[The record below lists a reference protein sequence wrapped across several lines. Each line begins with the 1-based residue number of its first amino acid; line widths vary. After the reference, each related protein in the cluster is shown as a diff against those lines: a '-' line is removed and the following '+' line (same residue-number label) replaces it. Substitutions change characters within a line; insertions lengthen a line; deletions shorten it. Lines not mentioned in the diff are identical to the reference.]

1 MSVQPQSNPSM
12 SAASGAAVRL
22 KDRFDIHYDK
32 PLPGLR
38 SPSAPAFVAEDVK
51 NPGGSRYFALIC
63 DPKMP
68 PRLEAVRKLQLL
80 KSYGVL
86 TPIEVGAV
94 DWAPANRRM
103 FAMVCEQPLGERLAG
118 PTDNAI
124 KPWGEEQLVAHIVAP
139 IVQTLLDLD
148 REILAHRGIR
158 PGNIFFRDANRR
170 VAMLGDCMTAPP
182 GLYQSIVY
190 ETIEGALA
198 QSHTRGAGSPAQDLY
213 ALGVLVLH
221 LLFGKLPGA
230 GQTEEKIVEDKIKRG
245 SFYALVSE
253 QRVPAGLSELLRGLL
268 VDDPAHRWRLGD
280 IQMWLDGRRMTT
292 KQPPPVLR
300 AQRGFEVDGE
310 EYDTARHLALALDGQ
325 QPEVASRILRS
336 PNFETWVTRSLGDK
350 QVVEAIN
357 MAFSTR
363 SESAGGA
370 AGQNAQMVSRVLMAL
385 DPGAPI
391 RFRDASTAV
400 DGIGA
405 LLAVTMLN
413 GGDLGLP
420 SEILQARLPQFW
432 CLRQGTAKGED
443 QATIRMFDKMVRFL
457 DDKRPGYGVERVAY
471 EMMPGLHCQS
481 PFVESRYVEQM
492 SEMLPAIEFA
502 VQAKTVDVSP
512 VDRHIAAFM
521 AVHETNVDE
530 GLLYTLIHNDP
541 ATRILGSLQLL
552 AYLQEKYGPP
562 LVPSLIQLFGQQAK
576 PVIERFRSRYTRT
589 RMQNGLTAILKESNL
604 RKLADYLDSADEQR
618 KDAQRFQRARL
629 EYQQTIKQMEKA
641 VQQTQELGSSAKLA
655 GHSVAVK
662 IASLISS
669 AIVGVT
675 LFAMG
680 VL

>member
-1 MSVQPQSNPSM
+1 MSVQPQANPGM

-38 SPSAPAFVAEDVK
+38 SPSAAAFVAQDVK
-51 NPGGSRYFALIC
+51 TPGSRHFALIC

-68 PRLEAVRKLQLL
+68 PRLEAIRKLQLL

-86 TPIEVGAV
+86 TPVEVGAV

-103 FAMVCEQPLGERLAG
+103 FAIVCEQPLGERLAG

-124 KPWGEEQLVAHIVAP
+124 TPWGEEALVAHIVAP

-148 REILAHRGIR
+148 RELLPHRGIR

-170 VAMLGDCMTAPP
+170 VAMLGDCMTSPP
-182 GLYQSIVY
+182 ALYQSVVY

-198 QSHTRGAGSPAQDLY
+198 QSHTRGAGSPTQDLY

-221 LLFGKLPGA
+221 LLFGKLPCA

-245 SFYALVSE
+245 SFYTLVSE

-268 VDDPAHRWRLGD
+268 VDEPQARWRLGD
-280 IQMWLDGRRMTT
+280 IQMWLDGRRMTI
-292 KQPPPVLR
+292 KQPVPPIR
-300 AQRGFEVDGE
+300 APRGFEINGE
-310 EYDTARHLALALDGQ
+310 ECETARHLALALDREE
-325 QPEVASRILRS
+325 PEVASRILRG
-336 PNFETWVTRSLGDK
+336 PNFEIWITRTLGDK

-370 AGQNAQMVSRVLMAL
+370 AGQNGQMVARVLMAL
-385 DPGAPI
+385 DPPAPI
-391 RFRDASTAV
+391 RFRDAATAV
-400 DGIGA
+400 DGLGA

-413 GGDLGLP
+413 GGDLTLP
-420 SEILQARLPQFW
+420 TEILQARLPQFW
-432 CLRQGTAKGED
+432 CQRQGATKGED
-443 QATIRMFDKMVRFL
+443 QATIRFFDKMLRFL
-457 DDKRPGYGVERVAY
+457 DDKRPGYGLERVAY
-471 EMMPGLHCQS
+471 EMTPGLHCLS

-492 SEMLPAIEFA
+492 RDLLPAIEFA

-521 AVHETNVDE
+521 ATYENNVDE
-530 GLLYTLIHNDP
+530 GLLYTLISSDP
-541 ATRILGSLQLL
+541 AARVLGTLQLL
-552 AYLQEKYGPP
+552 AYLQETYGPP
-562 LVPSLIQLFGQQAK
+562 QVPALMQLFGQQAK

-589 RMQNGLTAILKESNL
+589 RMQAGLAAILKESSL

-641 VQQTQELGSSAKLA
+641 VQQTQELSGSAKLA

-662 IASLISS
+662 IAGLISA
-669 AIVGVT
+669 AIVSVT

-680 VL
+680 VV